1 MKLRSARALDG
12 VAWMRSGLRLV
23 QRQPLGLAAL
33 LGIMVFGLGLLLMLP
48 WIGPL
53 LVSVLLPALTAVWVH
68 TVERWQLDARPS
80 PALLFE
86 PLRSPQRKS
95 LLMLGGA
102 HALAVMLALGLADLI
117 DPGLGDLWERLHSAT
132 DDQATADALQ
142 ALRGG
147 MVLRVALLTPVA
159 LLFWHAPVLVHREGA
174 GVAKALFGST
184 LASLRNLGSFVVY
197 GLSWLLADLLL
208 SAVLGVLL
216 GALGLPQLAL
226 LLAVP
231 VAMLFSA
238 AFYASLHASVHGCID
253 FGDALDQDQ
262 TPGNR
267 DA

>member
-1 MKLRSARALDG
+1 MKLRSAPALDG
-12 VAWMRSGLRLV
+12 ITWMRSGLRMV

-33 LGIMVFGLGLLLMLP
+33 LGVMVFGLGLLLMLP

-53 LVSVLLPALTAVWVH
+53 LVSVLLPALTAGWVH
-68 TVERWQLDARPS
+68 TTEQVQRGARPS

-86 PLRSPQRKS
+86 PLRQARRNT
-95 LLMLGGA
+95 LLMLGGV
-102 HALAVMLALGLADLI
+102 HALAVMLMLGLADLI
-117 DPGLGDLWERLHSAT
+117 DPSLGDLWETLHAAT
-132 DDQATADALQ
+132 DDQATADAMQ
-142 ALRGG
+142 ALRSG

-174 GVAKALFGST
+174 GVAKALFGSA
-184 LASLRNLGSFVVY
+184 LASLRNLGAFVVY

-253 FGDALDQDQ
+253 FGSDPDQDQ
-262 TPGNR
+262 APGT
-267 DA
+267 